1 MKCACH
7 ASENVRGNHKHTVSV
22 IDVHVFINTS
32 IQHVLEK
39 KKIKEKGFDQTFIY
53 AYKK

>member
-1 MKCACH
+1 MKLEFACH

-39 KKIKEKGFDQTFIY
+39 KNKGKGF
-53 AYKK
+53 